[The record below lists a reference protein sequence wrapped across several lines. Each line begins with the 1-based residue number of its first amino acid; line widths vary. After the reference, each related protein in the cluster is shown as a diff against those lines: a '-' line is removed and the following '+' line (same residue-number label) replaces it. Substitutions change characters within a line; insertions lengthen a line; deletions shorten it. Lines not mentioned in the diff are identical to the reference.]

1 MVDTFKDCY
10 LLNTND
16 VPEDR
21 FVKWKNN
28 NHSCVILNVDGVEKK
43 KKSLFDVLKITN
55 ILNLFNLVIY

>member
-1 MVDTFKDCY
+1 LVITNLSYNIKGMVDTFKDCY

-43 KKSLFDVLKITN
+43 K
-55 ILNLFNLVIY
+55 ILI